1 MDCQPLTDEEW
12 RAFIN
17 EYNGA
22 MSDVETDLRTA
33 LETLGLRIQALV
45 NRGEL
50 HVLEADSLY
59 ETLRESLLRAQDR
72 LNAHAR
78 RLLQMRVTGEL

>member
-1 MDCQPLTDEEW
+1 MPLTDEEW

-22 MSDVETDLRTA
+22 ISDVETDLGTA

-45 NRGEL
+45 HRGEL

-59 ETLRESLLRAQDR
+59 ETLRESLLRAKVR
-72 LNAHAR
+72 LNAHTHR
-78 RLLQMRVTGEL
+78 VLQMRVTGEL

>member
-1 MDCQPLTDEEW
+1 MPLNDEEW

-22 MSDVETDLRTA
+22 MNDVEIDLRAA
-33 LETLGLRIQALV
+33 LEVLGLRIQALV
-45 NRGEL
+45 DRGEL

-59 ETLRESLLRAQDR
+59 ETIRESLLRVQGR
-72 LNAHAR
+72 LNAHGR
-78 RLLQMRVTGEL
+78 RILQLRSAGEL